1 MKRGVKRKYGDENDD
16 DTGSSFYSRN
26 LSNFQT
32 LARKRESLRLK
43 HNVIVSG
50 NDAAAALEKQLKA
63 RVAVEMSL
71 MEGTAKFI
79 MACRNQSQVIG
90 DNTFHCDAC
99 S

>member
-1 MKRGVKRKYGDENDD
+1 MMKRGVKRKFGDENEDANR
-16 DTGSSFYSRN
+16 SSFYSRN

-43 HNVIVSG
+43 HNTIVNG
-50 NDAAAALEKQLKA
+50 DAAATALEKQLKS

-79 MACRNQSQVIG
+79 MACRNQSQVK
-90 DNTFHCDAC
+90 
-99 S
+99 